1 MSLTEEEILRYSRHI
16 ILPEVGGRGQRK
28 LRAASVLIAGL
39 GASGSAAA
47 LYLAA
52 AGIGHITLWDPELL
66 GPLDLESGIA
76 HDGTRLGQPRARS
89 AMSAMRAINPD
100 ARLDLLDPGSD
111 LLSAVPDHQFLVASV
126 GEWAPMVDASVRSGG
141 TAILCGTH
149 GAGGAVTAVRAGDPC
164 LGCLG
169 ADRAQALGLIPEG
182 SGPAVAAAAG
192 VIGTVAATEAVKI
205 ILGVGTPLFG
215 RVFSYDGWN
224 GLFEIEPFSKAEG
237 CPHCGQPRT

>member
-1 MSLTEEEILRYSRHI
+1 MSLTEEEIVRYSRHI

-28 LRAASVLIAGL
+28 LRAASVLVAGV

-66 GPLDLESGIA
+66 APLDLESGIA

-89 AMSAMRAINPD
+89 AMVALRAINPD
-100 ARLDLLDPGSD
+100 ARVDLLDRGSD
-111 LLSAVPDHQFLVASV
+111 VVKAVADHTILLASV

-149 GAGGAVTAVRAGDPC
+149 GAGGAVTAVRAGEPC

-169 ADRAQALGLIPEG
+169 ADRAEALGLFPEG
-182 SGPAVAAAAG
+182 AGPAVAAAAG
-192 VIGTVAATEAVKI
+192 VLGTVAATEAVKI

-215 RVFSYDGWN
+215 RVLCYDGWN
-224 GLFEIEPFSKAEG
+224 ALFREEPFSKVKG